1 MLDNLTVT
9 ILAEDSVPY
18 ESPLLGQHGVSY
30 WLEATRNGTTRNIL
44 VDVGQN
50 PDALLSNI
58 EKLGIPIGQTD
69 AIVLTHCHY
78 DHTQGLAR
86 ILQAIGR
93 KDLPVIAHPALF
105 RLNFVT
111 EPFFQHVGVM
121 QGDKPEDLRTAGAEL
136 VLVSGP
142 LQLMPG
148 LSTTGEVPRVTD
160 FEEVGIALSTLDENG
175 GVIRTACRTI
185 SPSRQGSRARAW
197 SLSRAAAMPGSSIS
211 SNMPCQQEKGWKPSS
226 GDCIWSRLPTNGSR
240 KRPRPWQ
247 AIRLRSSPPG
257 TARDSGPRRPYTRN
271 LGSDSQRWDREP
283 FSASKSRM
291 AGEKGSPARLPG
303 IPFLLV

>member
-148 LSTTGEVPRVTD
+148 LSSTGEVPRVTD
-160 FEEVGIALSTLDENG
+160 FEELGIALSTLDENG
-175 GVIRTACRTI
+175 GVIPDSMPDDLSIAARIKGKGVVIVTGCSHAGIVNILKHAVSTGERLEAVIGGLHLVEASDERIEKTAQALAGY
-185 SPSRQGSRARAW
+185 SPTLVAAGHCTGFRAQAALYAKLGKRFSTMGS
-197 SLSRAAAMPGSSIS
+197 
-211 SNMPCQQEKGWKPSS
+211 
-226 GDCIWSRLPTNGSR
+226 
-240 KRPRPWQ
+240 
-247 AIRLRSSPPG
+247 G
-257 TARDSGPRRPYTRN
+257 TV
-271 LGSDSQRWDREP
+271 
-283 FSASKSRM
+283 FS
-291 AGEKGSPARLPG
+291 
-303 IPFLLV
+303 F

>member
-1 MLDNLTVT
+1 MLDKLTVT

-30 WLEATRNGTTRNIL
+30 WLEAERNGLSKRIL

-50 PDALLSNI
+50 PEALLFNV
-58 EKLGIPIGQTD
+58 EKLGIPLAETD

-78 DHTQGLAR
+78 DHTQGLAQV
-86 ILQAIGR
+86 LKTIG
-93 KDLPVIAHPALF
+93 KKNLPVIAHPALF

-121 QGDKPEDLRTAGAEL
+121 QGDKPEDLKAAGAEL

-160 FEEVGIALSTLDENG
+160 FEEVGIDLSSLDKNGNVTPDNMPDDISLAARVKGKGIVIVTGCSHAGIINILRHSAARGEFVAGIIGGLHLVEASEERIAKTASTL
-175 GVIRTACRTI
+175 
-185 SPSRQGSRARAW
+185 
-197 SLSRAAAMPGSSIS
+197 
-211 SNMPCQQEKGWKPSS
+211 
-226 GDCIWSRLPTNGSR
+226 
-240 KRPRPWQ
+240 
-247 AIRLRSSPPG
+247 
-257 TARDSGPRRPYTRN
+257 
-271 LGSDSQRWDREP
+271 
-283 FSASKSRM
+283 
-291 AGEKGSPARLPG
+291 GEFSPA
-303 IPFLLV
+303 LLAAGHCTGFRAQAALYAKFGKKFATMGSGTVFRF